1 MKAMYCKKSNIVT
14 IKLKKSEYND
24 LTDEF
29 DNEDWDMIGN
39 IIDNCEIAIAED
51 EGAHTG
57 TSFISEH
64 TVDRFRRSHRH
75 ASNNHYNSF

>member
-1 MKAMYCKKSNIVT
+1 MYCKKSNIVT

-51 EGAHTG
+51 EEPDSAHIG
-57 TSFISEH
+57 TSFISM
-64 TVDRFRRSHRH
+64 DLRRRSYF
-75 ASNNHYNSF
+75 AAP

>member
-14 IKLKKSEYND
+14 IKLKLSEYND

-64 TVDRFRRSHRH
+64 TVAACRSHRH

>member
-14 IKLKKSEYND
+14 IKLKLSEYND

-51 EGAHTG
+51 EGAHIG
-57 TSFISEH
+57 TSFISM
-64 TVDRFRRSHRH
+64 DLRRRSYF
-75 ASNNHYNSF
+75 AAP